1 MEKKYRKKIEDSQCL
16 GLIGTFIQL
25 QLRQHFPFP
34 SIFLL
39 PHVSSLSPAW
49 RSALCVLHWLHSW
62 PYFPGALWDRG
73 GRCSDDGLQVQEA
86 SFLPPVQLERDFFLF
101 LSLQNSLVF
110 YLELVLSRGLG
121 RECSSDIFFNR
132 GLWPRESYS
141 TVKWSCVGGFEW
153 VSCTATCSRDRSPC
167 CCSFNVLRRYRW
179 WELTCFEC
187 QCLWIFRISI
197 ESSEI
202 YF

>member
-1 MEKKYRKKIEDSQCL
+1 MSRINRNIHSTAITPTL
-16 GLIGTFIQL
+16 SIPF
-25 QLRQHFPFP
+25 HFPPAACFQLVTCLKECSVCLALTP
-34 SIFLL
+34 QLAVLPRCPLGQRWQMFWWWPAGTGSFISTSSATWKRLFSFSVFTEFFGLL
-39 PHVSSLSPAW
+39 PWTSFEQ
-49 RSALCVLHWLHSW
+49 RSWQ
-62 PYFPGALWDRG
+62 R
-73 GRCSDDGLQVQEA
+73 
-86 SFLPPVQLERDFFLF
+86 VQLWHL
-101 LSLQNSLVF
+101 
-110 YLELVLSRGLG
+110 
-121 RECSSDIFFNR
+121 FNR

-141 TVKWSCVGGFEW
+141 TVKWSCVRGFEW